1 MAKGQRGSSGI
12 ENDQNRE
19 RVARRAYERWEERGR
34 EDGRDQED
42 WFEAER
48 EVEDGSSGQSTVPS
62 AQSTQDRS
70 RQRGGTDEAA

>member
-1 MAKGQRGSSGI
+1 MAKGRRGSSGI
-12 ENDQNRE
+12 QNDQNRE

-48 EVEDGSSGQSTVPS
+48 ELDDGSSGHSTHPS
-62 AQSTQDRS
+62 AQSTEDR
-70 RQRGGTDEAA
+70 